1 MSQAAVGPDGSN
13 FPARRY
19 CMFYKLMVA
28 SILQDKA
35 GTLLLETFVVCSF
48 LLFHWLQRK
57 GKGKLFYYYS
67 TTVWGGVKILLS
79 SDKITV
85 QESVKLKK
93 ELEMLTAN
101 VCAVFRLTYQK
112 SFVNKYGNELSSIA
126 TLTVPCGRICLMEL
140 QKVNKLWFHK
150 GWHEFVECYSIGVG
164 YFLVFMYEGKSTSN
178 FNVHMFDMT
187 VSEIKNPYVDE
198 HESLGNQK
206 VKLKPARAK
215 ITSETLTRRWRA
227 VTPEEKVRTIRA
239 AHMFRSYNPFLQVIL
254 RPSYVYSGFLLYVAL
269 GFAEKY
275 LNQVSERIK
284 LQVSDGREW
293 PLRASKCERKLSKGW
308 NRFHKENDL
317 KEGK

>member
-1 MSQAAVGPDGSN
+1 MGGSLRV
-13 FPARRY
+13 PKTIAEKTRRSER
-19 CMFYKLMVA
+19 M
-28 SILQDKA
+28 I
-35 GTLLLETFVVCSF
+35 ET
-48 LLFHWLQRK
+48 
-57 GKGKLFYYYS
+57 
-67 TTVWGGVKILLS
+67 
-79 SDKITV
+79 
-85 QESVKLKK
+85 
-93 ELEMLTAN
+93 N
-101 VCAVFRLTYQK
+101 
-112 SFVNKYGNELSSIA
+112 
-126 TLTVPCGRICLMEL
+126 
-140 QKVNKLWFHK
+140 
-150 GWHEFVECYSIGVG
+150 
-164 YFLVFMYEGKSTSN
+164 
-178 FNVHMFDMT
+178 
-187 VSEIKNPYVDE
+187 VDE

-254 RPSYVYSGFLLYVAL
+254 RPSYVYSGFLLHIPSFCSDFFGKGLQDLSLQYVAL

>member
-1 MSQAAVGPDGSN
+1 MSQAAAGPDGSN
-13 FPARRY
+13 SPARRY

-35 GTLLLETFVVCSF
+35 GTLLLETFV
-48 LLFHWLQRK
+48 
-57 GKGKLFYYYS
+57 
-67 TTVWGGVKILLS
+67 GGVKILLS
-79 SDKITV
+79 PDKITV
-85 QESVKLKK
+85 QESVK
-93 ELEMLTAN
+93 
-101 VCAVFRLTYQK
+101 TYQK
-112 SFVNKYGNELSSIA
+112 SFVNNYGNELSSIA
-126 TLTVPCGRICLMEL
+126 TLTVPRGRICLMEL

-164 YFLVFMYEGKSTSN
+164 EN
-178 FNVHMFDMT
+178 FNEHVHSNWVQSTYTASLEKPHARTDAYSTQFNGRELTSTEDG
-187 VSEIKNPYVDE
+187 VSSLISGIAEKTRRSKRMIETNVDE

-227 VTPEEKVRTIRA
+227 VTPEEKHIPS
-239 AHMFRSYNPFLQVIL
+239 FCSDFLGKGLQDL
-254 RPSYVYSGFLLYVAL
+254 SLQYVAL

-293 PLRASKCERKLSKGW
+293 PLRVSKCERKLSKGW

-317 KEGK
+317 KEGDTSWRKENDITCGC